1 MNTIKALIFD
11 NFSRFIAPFIIK
23 KKIRITIGTHSIC
36 ASKKKKDSRK
46 KKFAFEFERNEKR
59 SSNLV
64 GDINEIVV
72 LFL

>member
-1 MNTIKALIFD
+1 M
-11 NFSRFIAPFIIK
+11 
-23 KKIRITIGTHSIC
+23 C
-36 ASKKKKDSRK
+36 VEKKKDSRK